1 MFLQFL
7 QKFKKK
13 QLQKKTI
20 TLTSH
25 HGQNDLR
32 VARPRFPFPFDFF

>member
-7 QKFKKK
+7 LTLKKT
-13 QLQKKTI
+13 TI

-25 HGQNDLR
+25 HGQKDLR
-32 VARPRFPFPFDFF
+32 VAQPRFPFPFDFF